1 MNALITGGSRGIGAA
16 VVRQLTREGARVAF
30 FYLHAQEA
38 ANALARE
45 TGALSIRCDVADSA
59 RVCEAVAQA
68 ERAIGPLDILVNN
81 AGRAQFGLITDV
93 SDRDW
98 RALGAVNLDGAF
110 YLTRAVLPGMIS
122 RRRGAI
128 VNVSSM
134 WGVAGA
140 SCEAAYSAFKA
151 GLIGLTK
158 ATAREAGPSGVRV
171 NCVAPGAI
179 DTDMNARLGVD
190 DRAALAEST
199 PLCRLGHP
207 EEVAEAICFLASPRA
222 SFITA
227 QVLCVDGGYLL

>member
-16 VVRQLTREGARVAF
+16 VVRQMAREGARVAF
-30 FYLHAQEA
+30 FYLQAEA
-38 ANALARE
+38 AAKALADE
-45 TGALSIRCDVADSA
+45 TGALAVRCDVTGSA
-59 RVCEAVAQA
+59 QVDESVKRV
-68 ERAIGPLDILVNN
+68 ERGIGPLDILVNN
-81 AGRAQFGLITDV
+81 AGLAQFGLIADV

-158 ATAREAGPSGVRV
+158 ATAREVGPSGVRV

-179 DTDMNARLGVD
+179 DTDMNARLSVD
-190 DRAALAEST
+190 DRAALAENT
-199 PLCRLGHP
+199 PLCRLGRP
-207 EEVAEAICFLASPRA
+207 EEVAEAVCFLASPRA